1 MKTTLLDDLSTRK
14 LSYGYAPKNLYD
26 YPVII
31 LLLINRKTI
40 NNNSFVIKP
49 CKFFSP
55 KRSEFIEDFV
65 KVIGMTYNIFWN
77 FKKK

>member
-40 NNNSFVIKP
+40 NNNSFVIKH
-49 CKFFSP
+49 CKFFSS
-55 KRSEFIEDFV
+55 KRIEFIEDFV
-65 KVIGMTYNIFWN
+65 KVIGIDLYYFLK
-77 FKKK
+77 F